1 MPPEWAPHLAC
12 YLAWP
17 HNRDTWP
24 DKFDVIPPI
33 YAEMVAKIARFEP
46 VRLAVTD
53 EKQID
58 EVRAMILD
66 AARRTEKETPGPLL
80 PIDIF
85 HLPTN
90 DAWVA
95 RPRPDLR
102 QPARERREPP
112 ARIKSHSTGA
122 STRGAKS
129 TAPSISTTSSRK
141 SSARATASK

>member
-1 MPPEWAPHLAC
+1 MPAEWSLHVAC

-33 YAEMVAKIARFEP
+33 YAEMVAKIARFDP
-46 VRLAVTD
+46 VRLAVTN

-58 EVRAMILD
+58 EVRASILD
-66 AARRTEKETPGPLL
+66 AARRTGKDAPGPLL

-90 DAWVA
+90 AASVRDHGPLFVTRLASA
-95 RPRPDLR
+95 
-102 QPARERREPP
+102 A
-112 ARIKSHSTGA
+112 ASTGSGQIA
-122 STRGAKS
+122 LDWRFNSWGGKYGAFDLE
-129 TAPSISTTSSRK
+129 AFFPQRLG
-141 SSARATASK
+141 